1 MNTYSCII
9 PYLLSNIKFSDDTRG
24 SVVLLDS
31 ELDDTSAPS
40 TSAPSTSA
48 TRENEASVPSTSV
61 SSTKS
66 HVAKY
71 MIEQRYNRL
80 NKNLRRPSLEYISS
94 EDILTIFLNFVDDKE
109 ILYKMSKIDLQN
121 LYDKWYSEVY
131 LATTRSGS
139 PTSSDASTSRDSP
152 LHSSYV

>member
-31 ELDDTSAPS
+31 ELDDTSVL
-40 TSAPSTSA
+40 STSA
-48 TRENEASVPSTSV
+48 TRENEASVPSTSAT
-61 SSTKS
+61 STKS

-71 MIEQRYNRL
+71 MIEQRYSRL

-131 LATTRSGS
+131 LASTRSGS
-139 PTSSDASTSRDSP
+139 STSCDASA
-152 LHSSYV
+152 SSQ

>member
-31 ELDDTSAPS
+31 ELDYTSVPS

-48 TRENEASVPSTSV
+48 PRENEASVPSVPSTSV
-61 SSTKS
+61 PSTKS

-71 MIEQRYNRL
+71 MIEQRYSRL

-131 LATTRSGS
+131 LASTRSGS
-139 PTSSDASTSRDSP
+139 STSSQ
-152 LHSSYV
+152 

>member
-31 ELDDTSAPS
+31 ELDDTSVSS
-40 TSAPSTSA
+40 TSVSST
-48 TRENEASVPSTSV
+48 SVPSTSV

-66 HVAKY
+66 HIAKY
-71 MIEQRYNRL
+71 MIEQRYSRL

-131 LATTRSGS
+131 LATT
-139 PTSSDASTSRDSP
+139 SSQ
-152 LHSSYV
+152 

>member
-31 ELDDTSAPS
+31 ELDDTSVPS

-48 TRENEASVPSTSV
+48 PRENEASVPSV
-61 SSTKS
+61 PSTKS

-131 LATTRSGS
+131 LASTRSGS
-139 PTSSDASTSRDSP
+139 STSSQ
-152 LHSSYV
+152 